1 VFKELSLGNIHGKKS
16 AGEDLTCDVKT
27 LSELQVVISGVR
39 VQLKGELELVQCG
52 SEQLVNG
59 ED

>member
-1 VFKELSLGNIHGKKS
+1 M
-16 AGEDLTCDVKT
+16 CDVKT
-27 LSELQVVISGVR
+27 LSELQVVISEVR
-39 VQLKGELELVQCG
+39 VQLKGKLELVQCG